1 MPQHTGNA
9 GMKTTAWGE
18 PVFSL
23 SPQQQP
29 QRRLENRNSSPTLAA
44 LPGTHSHAGTV
55 PLAPAESAALPTNPR
70 SGEAQALAREQVVEK
85 VCHLAWSWKESE
97 LPYWEDKLW

>member
-9 GMKTTAWGE
+9 GMKTTAWGK

-23 SPQQQP
+23 SPQQRP
-29 QRRLENRNSSPTLAA
+29 QRRLANRDSSPAPAA
-44 LPGTHSHAGTV
+44 LPETHSHAGTV

-70 SGEAQALAREQVVEK
+70 SGDAQAQAREQVV
-85 VCHLAWSWKESE
+85 
-97 LPYWEDKLW
+97 DKAYRLTHYDLSLERERATKSGG

>member
-1 MPQHTGNA
+1 VPQHTGNA

-23 SPQQQP
+23 SLQQRP
-29 QRRLENRNSSPTLAA
+29 QRRFANRDSSPAATA
-44 LPGTHSHAGTV
+44 LPETHSHAGTF

-70 SGEAQALAREQVVEK
+70 SGEAQAQAREQVV
-85 VCHLAWSWKESE
+85 
-97 LPYWEDKLW
+97 DKAYRLTRYDLSLERERATKSGG